1 MSELNLKSYFLRAI
15 FLVNIIWSALAPIII
30 AFIAMISSNTLI
42 FLFKDLV
49 FYFSFFLLFLFPNKN
64 IFIVDRL
71 FILLH
76 IILFLVFIGGITFFL
91 FDFHYWQVYN
101 IRQLL
106 APFLIISF
114 PYIIKIPVQLN
125 KKLILFILRFVFYL
139 IIIGVIFMIVDIW
152 NFIDLSNYF
161 NVKGIPTY
169 SNGMPAMFFE
179 PSMNYASRL
188 VSTILDPISFGHI
201 ITACLISIFFLK
213 SFDRNRKLFLIIFL
227 IGLLMTFSKG
237 AIFQMILALF
247 LLNNRLNIFIRIL
260 MPSLTL
266 VFGFF
271 FINLAGIIIHFKGLY
286 FALINANL
294 FGHGLGLVGN
304 YAKMFAED
312 LSVYNKIQISDT
324 FIGSVLG
331 QIGIVGLL
339 VWLTFFYKHLIALLR
354 NKMLPGSIII
364 ISQLIISVL
373 SENTLNFTSF
383 FIPGILAVLVNKYQL
398 HENSNI
404 RN

>member
-1 MSELNLKSYFLRAI
+1 
-15 FLVNIIWSALAPIII
+15 
-30 AFIAMISSNTLI
+30 
-42 FLFKDLV
+42 
-49 FYFSFFLLFLFPNKN
+49 
-64 IFIVDRL
+64 
-71 FILLH
+71 
-76 IILFLVFIGGITFFL
+76 
-91 FDFHYWQVYN
+91 
-101 IRQLL
+101 
-106 APFLIISF
+106 
-114 PYIIKIPVQLN
+114 
-125 KKLILFILRFVFYL
+125 
-139 IIIGVIFMIVDIW
+139 
-152 NFIDLSNYF
+152 
-161 NVKGIPTY
+161 
-169 SNGMPAMFFE
+169 
-179 PSMNYASRL
+179 
-188 VSTILDPISFGHI
+188 
-201 ITACLISIFFLK
+201 
-213 SFDRNRKLFLIIFL
+213 
-227 IGLLMTFSKG
+227 
-237 AIFQMILALF
+237 MILALF

-260 MPSLTL
+260 IPSLTL

-339 VWLTFFYKHLIALLR
+339 AWLTFFYRHLIDLLR

>member
-1 MSELNLKSYFLRAI
+1 LRELNLKVNFLKVI
-15 FLVNIIWSALAPIII
+15 FLVNIIWSALAPLII
-30 AFIAMISSNTLI
+30 AFIAMISSNSLI
-42 FLFKDLV
+42 FLFKDLL
-49 FYFSFFLLFLFPNKN
+49 FYFSFILLFFFPKKN
-64 IFIVDRL
+64 IFVLDRL
-71 FILLH
+71 L
-76 IILFLVFIGGITFFL
+76 ILFHILFFLSFIGGITFFL

-114 PYIIKIPVQLN
+114 PYIIKIPIKLN
-125 KKLILFILRFVFYL
+125 KELILFILRFILFL
-139 IIIGVIFMIVDIW
+139 IIIGVIFMFVDIW
-152 NFIDLSNYF
+152 SVIDLSNYF
-161 NVKGIPTY
+161 SAKGIPTY

-179 PSMNYASRL
+179 PSMNYANRL

-201 ITACLISIFFLK
+201 ITACFISLFFIK
-213 SFDRNRKLFLIIFL
+213 SLCRNRKLFLIIFL
-227 IGLLMTFSKG
+227 IGLLLTFSKG
-237 AIFQMILALF
+237 AIFQLIIALF
-247 LLNNRLNIFIRIL
+247 LLNNRLNIIVRIL
-260 MPSLTL
+260 VPFLTL

-286 FALINANL
+286 FSIININF

-312 LSVYNKIQISDT
+312 LSVYNEMKISDT

-331 QIGIVGLL
+331 QLGIIGLL
-339 VWLTFFYKHLIALLR
+339 VWLTFFYRHLIDLLR
-354 NKMLPGSIII
+354 NRMLTGSIII

-373 SENTLNFTSF
+373 SENTLNLTSF
-383 FIPGILAVLVNKYQL
+383 FIPGFIAVLVNKYQL
-398 HENSNI
+398 HENSNT

>member
-1 MSELNLKSYFLRAI
+1 LKVNFLKVI
-15 FLVNIIWSALAPIII
+15 FLVNIIWSALAPLII
-30 AFIAMISSNTLI
+30 AFIAMISSNSLI
-42 FLFKDLV
+42 FLFKDLL
-49 FYFSFFLLFLFPNKN
+49 FYFSFILLFFFPKKN
-64 IFIVDRL
+64 IFVLDRL
-71 FILLH
+71 LILFHILL
-76 IILFLVFIGGITFFL
+76 FVFFIGGITFFL

-114 PYIIKIPVQLN
+114 PYIIKIPIKLN
-125 KKLILFILRFVFYL
+125 KELILFILRFILFL
-139 IIIGVIFMIVDIW
+139 IIIGVVFMFVDIW
-152 NFIDLSNYF
+152 SVIDLSNYF
-161 NVKGIPTY
+161 SAKGIPTY

-179 PSMNYASRL
+179 PSMNYANRL

-201 ITACLISIFFLK
+201 ITACFISLFFIK
-213 SFDRNRKLFLIIFL
+213 SLGRNRKLFLIIFL
-227 IGLLMTFSKG
+227 IGLLLTFSKG
-237 AIFQMILALF
+237 AIFQLIIALF
-247 LLNNRLNIFIRIL
+247 LLNNRLNIIVRIL
-260 MPSLTL
+260 VPFLTL

-286 FALINANL
+286 FSIININF

-312 LSVYNKIQISDT
+312 LSVYNEMKISDT

-331 QIGIVGLL
+331 QLGIIGLL
-339 VWLTFFYKHLIALLR
+339 VWLTFFYRHLIDLLR
-354 NKMLPGSIII
+354 NRMLAGSIII

-373 SENTLNFTSF
+373 SENTLNLTSF
-383 FIPGILAVLVNKYQL
+383 FIPGFIAVLVNKYQL
-398 HENSNI
+398 HENSNT

>member
-1 MSELNLKSYFLRAI
+1 MKVNFLKVI
-15 FLVNIIWSALAPIII
+15 FLVNIIWSALAPLII
-30 AFIAMISSNTLI
+30 AFIAMISSNSLI
-42 FLFKDLV
+42 FLFKDLL
-49 FYFSFFLLFLFPNKN
+49 FYFSFILLFFFPKKN
-64 IFIVDRL
+64 IFVLDRL
-71 FILLH
+71 LILFHILL
-76 IILFLVFIGGITFFL
+76 FVFFIGGITFFL

-114 PYIIKIPVQLN
+114 PYIIKIPIKLN
-125 KKLILFILRFVFYL
+125 KELILFILRFILFL
-139 IIIGVIFMIVDIW
+139 IIIGVVFMFVDIW
-152 NFIDLSNYF
+152 SVIDLSNYF
-161 NVKGIPTY
+161 SAKGIPTY

-179 PSMNYASRL
+179 PSMNYANRL

-201 ITACLISIFFLK
+201 ITACFISLFFIK
-213 SFDRNRKLFLIIFL
+213 SLGRNRKLFLIIFL
-227 IGLLMTFSKG
+227 IGLLLTFSKG
-237 AIFQMILALF
+237 AIFQLIIALF
-247 LLNNRLNIFIRIL
+247 LLNNRLNIIVRIL
-260 MPSLTL
+260 VPFLTL

-286 FALINANL
+286 FSILNINF

-312 LSVYNKIQISDT
+312 LSVYNEMKISDT

-331 QIGIVGLL
+331 QLGIIGLL
-339 VWLTFFYKHLIALLR
+339 VWLTFFYRHLIDLLR
-354 NKMLPGSIII
+354 NRMLAGSIII

-373 SENTLNFTSF
+373 SENTLNLTSF
-383 FIPGILAVLVNKYQL
+383 FIPGFIAVLVNKYQL
-398 HENSNI
+398 HENSNT

>member
-1 MSELNLKSYFLRAI
+1 MKVNFLKVI
-15 FLVNIIWSALAPIII
+15 FLVNIIWSALAPLII
-30 AFIAMISSNTLI
+30 AFIAMISSNSLI
-42 FLFKDLV
+42 FLFKDLL
-49 FYFSFFLLFLFPNKN
+49 FYFSFILLFFFPKKN
-64 IFIVDRL
+64 IFVLDRL
-71 FILLH
+71 LILFHILL
-76 IILFLVFIGGITFFL
+76 FVFFIGGITFFL

-114 PYIIKIPVQLN
+114 PYIIKIPIKLN
-125 KKLILFILRFVFYL
+125 KELILFILRFILFL
-139 IIIGVIFMIVDIW
+139 IIIGVVFMFVDIW
-152 NFIDLSNYF
+152 SVIDLSNYF
-161 NVKGIPTY
+161 SAKGIPTY

-179 PSMNYASRL
+179 PSMNYANRL

-201 ITACLISIFFLK
+201 ITACFISLFFIK
-213 SFDRNRKLFLIIFL
+213 SLGRNRKLFLIIFL
-227 IGLLMTFSKG
+227 IGLLLTFSKG
-237 AIFQMILALF
+237 AIFQLIIALF
-247 LLNNRLNIFIRIL
+247 LLNNRLNIIVRIL
-260 MPSLTL
+260 VPFLTL

-312 LSVYNKIQISDT
+312 LSVYNEMKISDT

-331 QIGIVGLL
+331 QLGIIGLL
-339 VWLTFFYKHLIALLR
+339 VWLTFFYRHLIDLLR
-354 NKMLPGSIII
+354 NRMLAGSIII

-373 SENTLNFTSF
+373 SENTLNLTSF
-383 FIPGILAVLVNKYQL
+383 FIPGFIAVLVNKYQL
-398 HENSNI
+398 HENSNT